1 MFVVIYSWKLAFGQ
15 EALFREGWTRVTE
28 AIYRDRG
35 SLGSRL
41 HEGEDD
47 VWVAYAQWPDRATWE
62 RSGRLG
68 AADTE
73 GLRMME
79 EATLERFPTSLLT
92 VEEDRLR
99 AQPRGT

>member
-1 MFVVIYSWKLAFGQ
+1 MFVVIYSWKLAA
-15 EALFREGWTRVTE
+15 EKEDLFREGWLRVTE

-47 VWVAYAQWPDRATWE
+47 VWVAYAQWPDRDTWE

-68 AADTE
+68 AADAE
-73 GLRMME
+73 GRRMME
-79 EATLERFPTSLLT
+79 EATLEHFPTFMLT
-92 VEEDRLR
+92 VKEDLLH
-99 AQPRGT
+99 AEPKST